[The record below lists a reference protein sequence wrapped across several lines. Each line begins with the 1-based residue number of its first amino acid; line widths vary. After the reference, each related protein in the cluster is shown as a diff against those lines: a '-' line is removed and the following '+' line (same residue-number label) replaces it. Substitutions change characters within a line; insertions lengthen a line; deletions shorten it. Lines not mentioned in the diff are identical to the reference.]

1 MRNFYFYCC
10 CFFLLLAISKLQKA
24 TKNVDADVDVDA
36 DAAVASSRQ
45 RIWEIS
51 RKSYENWLAKV
62 AEYKS
67 VCVCQIV
74 QIYALYIYIYIHTH
88 LYTSVCV
95 WQKLSWSRVESSVAD
110 IKTLQGFQK

>member
-1 MRNFYFYCC
+1 
-10 CFFLLLAISKLQKA
+10 LHSISWHNLQA
-24 TKNVDADVDVDA
+24 ADVAAAVDAGVDVDA
-36 DAAVASSRQ
+36 DADAAVARSRQ

-74 QIYALYIYIYIHTH
+74 QIYMRYIYIYVNTH
-88 LYTSVCV
+88 SYTSVC
-95 WQKLSWSRVESSVAD
+95 
-110 IKTLQGFQK
+110 